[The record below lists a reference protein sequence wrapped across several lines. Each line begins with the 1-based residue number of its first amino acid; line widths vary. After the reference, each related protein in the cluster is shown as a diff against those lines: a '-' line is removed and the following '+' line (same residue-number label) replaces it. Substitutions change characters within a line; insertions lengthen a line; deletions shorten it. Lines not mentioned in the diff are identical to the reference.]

1 MCVDDI
7 RKCVNS
13 TNLYPVDEDT
23 PKTKIER
30 LMEQADELLRLINA

>member
-13 TNLYPVDEDT
+13 TNINPVNKDAR
-23 PKTKIER
+23 KTKIER
-30 LMEQADELLRLINA
+30 LMEQADELLRSINA